1 MARKYLTK
9 NEAAGYGWYSQK
21 ELKALFRL
29 KPAKSQYPAGEV
41 WQGQGTYSVYD
52 KEQCIAMKPYR
63 KPTANQLKALADGRD
78 LKGSKRCKSDGCN
91 NRIWF
96 CYESGNYCR
105 TCNELR
111 RKIQIK
117 KRCLFYLSKDKP
129 VCFLD
134 TETTGIDS
142 KAEIIE
148 IAAVDQYGKELINT
162 LIKPV
167 EKIPAEATK
176 IHGILDSDVAEAP
189 TLDSVFS
196 KIKSIYENYVVLIYN
211 ADFDNRLI
219 EQSAKLY
226 NLEFR
231 AKDYVSYC
239 LMKDFACFYGDFSS
253 YHQSY
258 TWQSLSSA
266 ANYCGVN
273 IHGEHRAKFDCLTT
287 LGVFNYMSGWD
298 AKKSGFLADF

>member
-21 ELKALFRL
+21 ELKILFRL
-29 KPAKSQYPAGEV
+29 KPAPSQRPVGEV

-52 KEQCIAMKPYR
+52 KGQCVAMKPYI
-63 KPTANQLKALADGRD
+63 KPTAKQLNALAAGRD
-78 LKGSKRCKSDGCN
+78 LKGSKKCASDGCN
-91 NRIWF
+91 NRVWF
-96 CYESGNYCR
+96 KSGSYCDS
-105 TCNELR
+105 CDELR
-111 RKIQIK
+111 RKLKIK
-117 KRCLFYLSKDKP
+117 KHCLFYLSKGKP

-134 TETTGIDS
+134 TETTGLDS

-148 IAAVDQYGKELINT
+148 IAAIDQYGNELINT

-167 EKIPAEATK
+167 AEIPAEATK
-176 IHGILDSDVAEAP
+176 IHGISDSDVAEAP
-189 TLDSVFS
+189 TFDDIFS
-196 KIKSIYENYVVLIYN
+196 KLISIYENYVVLIYN

-226 NLEFR
+226 GLEFKSEGY
-231 AKDYVSYC
+231 ASYC
-239 LMKDFACFYGDFSS
+239 LMEDFACFYGDFSN

-273 IHGEHRAKFDCLTT
+273 IQGQHRAKDDCLTT
-287 LGVFNYMSGWD
+287 QGVFNYMVGWK
-298 AKKSGFLADF
+298 AEIEVSRWPK